1 MVLFYGGNVR
11 NNTAAGIK
19 KAPQFIPA
27 KKDTRT
33 KERVRERKKFSTLF
47 FLLFLLALVIIRSM
61 WQGNRTDGINSLLN
75 SLLFKLLTHTIQNI
89 PPIRLCVLV
98 PRTANN
104 NNFFFSFPMAIF
116 YYFVCDSVHTHE
128 PTREREREREEEQ
141 PNLIYKVSDHSQG
154 PAPLSKCSKTRQR

>member
-1 MVLFYGGNVR
+1 MR

-33 KERVRERKKFSTLF
+33 KERERKRKKFSTFF

-75 SLLFKLLTHTIQNI
+75 SLLFKLLTQHHTKY
-89 PPIRLCVLV
+89 PPYTAL
-98 PRTANN
+98 RT
-104 NNFFFSFPMAIF
+104 STK
-116 YYFVCDSVHTHE
+116 DSE
-128 PTREREREREEEQ
+128 
-141 PNLIYKVSDHSQG
+141 
-154 PAPLSKCSKTRQR
+154 